1 MIQSHTL
8 GKSYCIIITYCSRN
22 ICKLSHMDN
31 NEVQVW
37 KIQVFL
43 LIKSKGLLKST
54 LLRLY
59 VNEKFEGNLIL
70 VKTQV
75 KS

>member
-1 MIQSHTL
+1 
-8 GKSYCIIITYCSRN
+8 
-22 ICKLSHMDN
+22 MDN